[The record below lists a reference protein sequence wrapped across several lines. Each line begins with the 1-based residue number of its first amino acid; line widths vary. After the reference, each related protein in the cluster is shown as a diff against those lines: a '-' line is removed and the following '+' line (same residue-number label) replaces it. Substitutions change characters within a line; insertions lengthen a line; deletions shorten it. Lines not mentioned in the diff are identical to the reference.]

1 MHVELVWNIILGRA
15 TMKKTLYARRLFCLV
30 MEFII
35 FFAGIFKLGIPT
47 LNRVILRRLFISL
60 LGPVFCGANNICRRL
75 FAIRYRRALFA
86 MMHTKKDNQ
95 SFSSL

>member
-47 LNRVILRRLFISL
+47 LNRVILRRL
-60 LGPVFCGANNICRRL
+60 L
-75 FAIRYRRALFA
+75 FLCLDLFSVA
-86 MMHTKKDNQ
+86 PTSAVACLRFDIVVL
-95 SFSSL
+95 SSL